1 MNAFLS
7 FFCRSFMS
15 SRRVPQ
21 RRAGG
26 GVGGEGERV
35 DEDQR
40 GLLLLLRVDD
50 RPGKN
55 VNINV
60 CEKQGG
66 ENVVWGIEG
75 VGERTQG
82 RDTFFFL
89 WGGGGLIK

>member
-1 MNAFLS
+1 MLFSL
-7 FFCRSFMS
+7 FFAVHSC
-15 SRRVPQ
+15 RRVAYRSAEPV
-21 RRAGG
+21 AGS
-26 GVGGEGERV
+26 VGEGERV
-35 DEDQR
+35 DEGQR

-60 CEKQGG
+60 CEKRGG

-82 RDTFFFL
+82 RDTFFF
-89 WGGGGLIK
+89 GGGGGVN